1 MKLPKLY
8 NPFKPHIV
16 QFANGKFA
24 VRKWGGVWKYKE
36 TNTFGTDEIH
46 WWNFYNNVEKF
57 CMVDTFEEAV
67 VLLDKKHVKVDPTKV
82 VKVYG

>member
-8 NPFKPHIV
+8 NPFKAHIV

-24 VRKWGGVWKYKE
+24 VRKWRGFWIYKE
-36 TNTFGTDEIH
+36 VTTYSTDETF
-46 WWNFYNNVEKF
+46 WWINIDNVQKF
-57 CMVDTFEEAV
+57 ATVNTYEEAV
-67 VLLDKKHVKVDPTKV
+67 VLLDKKHVKVDPMKV

>member
-1 MKLPKLY
+1 MKLPKFY

-24 VRKWGGVWKYKE
+24 VRRRIFIGWEYKE
-36 TNTFGTDEIH
+36 RTEFNNSDCEY
-46 WWNFYNNVEKF
+46 WWYKVEYVKKY
-57 CMVDTFEEAV
+57 CMVDTHEQAV
-67 VLLDKKHVKVDPTKV
+67 ILRDKTNRKSMEV